1 MHVYAQVHA
10 SIIIYKERAKR
21 RRTAQGAQQTTAE
34 ADLTARM
41 AEGAEQTTAEAGLT
55 APAGTSGLGV
65 SLATSAD
72 EVADMATGAERPSTP
87 ERPAAGSKAFELE
100 RMVLAGQEEAPAA
113 NPGVPGAAE
122 TEGSTAVGVGA
133 APRVAA
139 AQESAEP
146 PVAGLTAP
154 PPDPF
159 EAPRYARR
167 LSADGRRGK
176 T

>member
-1 MHVYAQVHA
+1 MRDNESARASTADAEQMLRGWPAGIHA
-10 SIIIYKERAKR
+10 GW
-21 RRTAQGAQQTTAE
+21 T
-34 ADLTARM
+34 

-100 RMVLAGQEEAPAA
+100 RVVLAGQEEAPAA

-122 TEGSTAVGVGA
+122 TEGSTPAI
-133 APRVAA
+133 
-139 AQESAEP
+139 
-146 PVAGLTAP
+146 
-154 PPDPF
+154 D
-159 EAPRYARR
+159 
-167 LSADGRRGK
+167 
-176 T
+176 

>member
-1 MHVYAQVHA
+1 M
-10 SIIIYKERAKR
+10 
-21 RRTAQGAQQTTAE
+21 AE
-34 ADLTARM
+34 AFQIDDIVL
-41 AEGAEQTTAEAGLT
+41 
-55 APAGTSGLGV
+55 
-65 SLATSAD
+65 
-72 EVADMATGAERPSTP
+72 P
-87 ERPAAGSKAFELE
+87 ES
-100 RMVLAGQEEAPAA
+100 QEAPAA
-113 NPGVPGAAE
+113 HPGVRGAAE
-122 TEGSTAVGVGA
+122 TEGSTAAGVGA